1 MKTSDLVRIERKLD
15 LIIDAFGLSSAHRLS
30 PVEVT
35 DTAQKILLQFQK
47 KSANAQNYVRNIGLN
62 WPKIRPPD
70 FY

>member
-1 MKTSDLVRIERKLD
+1 MKSSDLARIERKLD

-47 KSANAQNYVRNIGLN
+47 KSANAQNYVREKSEGRSL
-62 WPKIRPPD
+62 
-70 FY
+70 

>member
-35 DTAQKILLQFQK
+35 DTAQKILLQFQDVLLRLWSLFERR
-47 KSANAQNYVRNIGLN
+47 SAINAL
-62 WPKIRPPD
+62 
-70 FY
+70 